1 MKKQRAF
8 LKWAGG
14 KYSLIESITEFLP
27 TGNVLV
33 EPFVGAG
40 SVFLN
45 TDYDAYLLADINP
58 DLIALYNLLKTEPDA
73 FICLA
78 KTLFCEENN
87 QRERYFQLRDEFNH
101 TRDVQWRAALFLY
114 LNRHGY
120 NGLCRYNR
128 KGGFNVPFGRYKKPY
143 FPEAELWFFAEKAQ
157 KATFVCQS
165 FIETFA
171 MLEQDHVVYCDPPYV
186 PLSPSASF
194 TSYAAKGFFE
204 NEQRHLAEL
213 AWQTAVEKRVP
224 VLISNH
230 ATDLTYDLYQ
240 HAVLQ
245 ELQVKRTISRAG
257 HTRQRVAELIARY
270 EPHRLARKAG

>member
-14 KYSLIESITEFLP
+14 KYGLIESITQFLP
-27 TGNVLV
+27 TGKVLV

-73 FICLA
+73 FIRLA

-87 QRERYFQLRDEFNH
+87 QRERYFQLRDEFNQ
-101 TRDVQWRAALFLY
+101 TRDVQWRSALFLY

-120 NGLCRYNR
+120 NGLCRYNS
-128 KGGFNVPFGRYKKPY
+128 KGLFNVPFGRYKVPY
-143 FPEAELWFFAEKAQ
+143 FPEVEMQGFIDKSDRIELMCDDFEAAL
-157 KATFVCQS
+157 ALAGNDD
-165 FIETFA
+165 I
-171 MLEQDHVVYCDPPYV
+171 VYCDPPYV
-186 PLSPSASF
+186 PLSDTASF
-194 TSYAAKGFFE
+194 TTYASGGFDLHD
-204 NEQRHLAEL
+204 QSRLAEV
-213 AWQTAVEKRVP
+213 AKQVSEESKG

-230 ATDLTYDLYQ
+230 DTKFTREIYKEARLEAIDVQ
-240 HAVLQ
+240 RNIAAKGSSRKKVG
-245 ELQVKRTISRAG
+245 EL
-257 HTRQRVAELIARY
+257 
-270 EPHRLARKAG
+270 LAIYGE